1 MNWPEIM
8 KSKKVYIF
16 SVLVVSILLTTAF
29 YNPTDKYFEITRNL
43 DIFASLFKEVNAFYV
58 DEIDPEK
65 SIHTGIDAMLA
76 SLDPYTNYIPEED
89 LDAYRTMTTGEYGG
103 IGALIGLINDKVV
116 ITMPNEGFPA
126 HIAGLKIGDEIINI
140 DGVSTKNKNTNEV
153 SKMLKGTAGTKIK
166 ITVKRQQEKL
176 DFSFNRAKIILKNV
190 PYAGMVNEDIGYIK
204 LTEFTTNAAKEV
216 ENALVRLKN
225 EGATKI
231 ILDVRGNPGGIL
243 QEAVAI
249 CNLFLPKNKIVVET
263 KGKTPQWNTVYKT
276 IYRPID
282 VNIPLVVLTS
292 SGSASAAEIISGT
305 IQDYD
310 RGVLVGRKTFGKGL
324 VQTTRPLSYNAQ
336 VKITVAKYY
345 TPSGRCIQAIDYT
358 HRNADG
364 SVGKIPDSLK
374 VAFKTAHGRTVY
386 DGGGITPDIEVKSQY
401 ISPITYSLLRQGYV
415 FNFANKYYYEHKQ
428 SPEMKKFT
436 LSDEAYTDF
445 ISTIDLE
452 DLTYENEVER
462 AVEEFE
468 QAILESE
475 YYAVL
480 KDDIAALKYEIKH
493 NQGEDLI
500 SYKTEIKEIIGE
512 QIVARYYL
520 TKGEIANSISHDPD
534 VKQAVEVLND
544 TSLYTSLL
552 QANN

>member
-1 MNWPEIM
+1 VNWPERM
-8 KSKKVYIF
+8 KSKKVYIIG
-16 SVLVVSILLTTAF
+16 VMVVSILVTTAF
-29 YNPTDKYFEITRNL
+29 YSPTDKYFEITRNL

-65 SIHTGIDAMLA
+65 SIRTGIDAMLA

-89 LDAYRTMTTGEYGG
+89 LDAFRTLTTGEYGG

-126 HIAGLKIGDEIINI
+126 HNAGLKIGDEIINI
-140 DGVSTKNKNTNEV
+140 DGVSTKNKNTSEV
-153 SKMLKGTAGTKIK
+153 SKLLKGTAGTNIK
-166 ITVKRQQEKL
+166 ITVKRQQEEI
-176 DFSFNRAKIILKNV
+176 DFSLTRAKIILENV
-190 PYAGMVNEDIGYIK
+190 PYSGMVNEEIGYIK

-216 ENALVRLKN
+216 EDALVNLKKN
-225 EGATKI
+225 GATKI

-263 KGKTPQWNTVYKT
+263 KGKTPQWNTVYRT
-276 IYRPID
+276 ISQPID
-282 VNIPLVVLTS
+282 INIPLVVLTS
-292 SGSASAAEIISGT
+292 SGSASAAEIVAGT
-305 IQDYD
+305 LQDYD

-324 VQTTRPLSYNAQ
+324 VQSTRPLSYNAQ

-345 TPSGRCIQAIDYT
+345 IPSGRCIQALDYA
-358 HRNADG
+358 HRNEDG

-374 VAFKTAHGRTVY
+374 VAFKTIHGRTVF
-386 DGGGITPDIEVKSQY
+386 DGGGVTPDVEVKAEY

-415 FNFANKYYYEHKQ
+415 FSFANKYYFEHNQ
-428 SPEMKKFT
+428 LPEMKNFT
-436 LSDEAYTDF
+436 LSDDAYTSF
-445 ISTIDLE
+445 ISTIDFE
-452 DLTYENEVER
+452 NLTYENEVEH

-475 YYAVL
+475 YYAVM
-480 KDDIAALKYEIKH
+480 KADIAALKEEVKH
-493 NQGEDLI
+493 NHGEDLI
-500 SYKTEIKEIIGE
+500 NSKAEIKEIIGE

-534 VKQAVEVLND
+534 VKQAVKVLND
-544 TSLYTSLL
+544 SSLYTSLL
-552 QANN
+552 QAHN